1 MYDEFPWED
10 EDDYD
15 NFVSNPSARDIIV
28 PQEAGCKPIIELLL
42 KKNPEQRSSAEETLI
57 KLKQHPLFGV
67 IVETLEKKYYPVDD
81 VLRDF
86 SGGKLEKKY
95 SSSRNISGLTITDDL
110 KEEMNRIMSTGLPRT
125 NETQDLFNK
134 ETYPTVGC
142 CSISYFD
149 LSKIQ

>member
-15 NFVSNPSARDIIV
+15 NFINNPSARDIIV
-28 PQEAGCKPIIELLL
+28 PQEGGCKPIIELLL

-81 VLRDF
+81 VCRLKISDILRQ
-86 SGGKLEKKY
+86 E
-95 SSSRNISGLTITDDL
+95 I
-110 KEEMNRIMSTGLPRT
+110 NRKMSTR
-125 NETQDLFNK
+125 
-134 ETYPTVGC
+134 
-142 CSISYFD
+142 
-149 LSKIQ
+149 LSRKGASEGQSKCICYH